1 MSQQNKVFM
10 KKKLMLLGGLR
21 YLLPVIEAAHRHGIH
36 VITVDYLPDN
46 IAHKYSDEYHNV
58 SIIDKEAVLKLAQ
71 ELQIDGIMSFAVDPG
86 VVAAAYTAEKM
97 GLPFQCS
104 YEAACILQDK
114 SRFRKFLADNG
125 FNVPNA
131 RGYSEGDDALK
142 DIDYFSWPVIVKP
155 VDSAGSKGVTRVDDP
170 ADLPAAIAH
179 ALECSPSRHFI
190 IEDFLEKK
198 GPSMGNE
205 CFVVNGK
212 LLYNAFY
219 DQFFDNEAVNP
230 YAPSGEFWPS
240 AMDKEHEQEFKD
252 QLQRLFDLLHITT
265 GMFNVECRE
274 CTNGKCYLMEVSP
287 RAGGNRLAEIL
298 NYAADVDIIE
308 AEVCASVGLPLADIH
323 EPNYNGYYAINVLH
337 SERNGIFKELF
348 IDPAFEKA
356 HLVERDLWVKPG
368 DKVSAFTGAN
378 QSLGTIFLRFDTRE
392 GLNSFVTSPN
402 SYITIVTE

>member
-1 MSQQNKVFM
+1 MAEA

-58 SIIDKEAVLKLAQ
+58 SIIDKEAVLALAQ
-71 ELQIDGIMSFAVDPG
+71 QLQIDGIMSFAVDPG

-131 RGYSEGDDALK
+131 RGYSEVDDALQ
-142 DIDYFSWPVIVKP
+142 DIGYFNWPVIVKP

-170 ADLPAAIAH
+170 ADLPAAIVH
-179 ALECSPSRHFI
+179 ALDCSPSRHYI
-190 IEDFLEKK
+190 IEDFLEKS
-198 GPSMGNE
+198 GPSMGDE
-205 CFVVNGK
+205 CFVVDGVLK
-212 LLYNAFY
+212 YNAFY
-219 DQFFDNEAVNP
+219 DQFFDNEAENP
-230 YAPSGEFWPS
+230 YAPSGEYWPS
-240 AMDKEHEQEFKD
+240 AMGQEHESEFKGE
-252 QLQRLFDLLHITT
+252 LERLIDLLGIKT
-265 GMFNVECRE
+265 GIFNVECRV
-274 CTNGKCYLMEVSP
+274 CTDGKAYLMEVSP

-308 AEVCASVGLPLADIH
+308 AEVCASVCMPLPEVH

-337 SERNGIFKELF
+337 SEHNGTFQG
-348 IDPAFEKA
+348 IDMDQDFEKK
-356 HLVERDLWVKPG
+356 HVVENDLWVEPG
-368 DKVSAFTGAN
+368 DSVSAFTGAN

-392 GLNSFVTSPN
+392 ELDQFVEAPN
-402 SYITIVTE
+402 RYISIITQ

>member
-1 MSQQNKVFM
+1 M

-36 VITVDYLPDN
+36 VITVDYLPSN

>member
-1 MSQQNKVFM
+1 MRR
-10 KKKLMLLGGLR
+10 KKLMLLGGLR

-58 SIIDKEAVLKLAQ
+58 SIIDKEAVLALAQ
-71 ELQIDGIMSFAVDPG
+71 QLQIDGIMSFAVDPG

-131 RGYSEGDDALK
+131 RGYCAAGDALQ
-142 DIDYFSWPVIVKP
+142 DIGYFNWPVIVKP

-179 ALECSPSRHFI
+179 ALDCSPSRHYI
-190 IEDFLEKK
+190 IEDFLEKA
-198 GPSMGNE
+198 GPSMGDE

-212 LLYNAFY
+212 LKYNAFY
-219 DQFFDNEAVNP
+219 DQFFDNEAENP
-230 YAPSGEFWPS
+230 YAPSGEYWPS
-240 AMDKEHEQEFKD
+240 AMGPERESEFKD
-252 QLQRLFDLLHITT
+252 ELQRLIDLLGIRT
-265 GMFNVECRE
+265 GIFNVECRV
-274 CTNGKCYLMEVSP
+274 CTDGKAYLMEVSP

-308 AEVCASVGLPLADIH
+308 AEVCASVCMPLPEVH

-337 SERNGIFKELF
+337 SEHDGTFQGINM
-348 IDPAFEKA
+348 DQDFENK
-356 HLVERDLWVKPG
+356 HIIEKDLWVKPG
-368 DKVSAFTGAN
+368 DSVSAFTGAN

-392 GLNSFVTSPN
+392 ELNRFVESPN
-402 SYITIVTE
+402 DYITIITQ

>member
-1 MSQQNKVFM
+1 MAEGS

-36 VITVDYLPDN
+36 VITVDYLPSN

-142 DIDYFSWPVIVKP
+142 DVDYFNWPVIVKP

-179 ALECSPSRHFI
+179 ALDSSPSRHFI
-190 IEDFLEKK
+190 IEDFLELD
-198 GPSMGNE
+198 GYQSSTDVFTVDGE
-205 CFVVNGK
+205 
-212 LLYNAFY
+212 LLHCPFS
-219 DQFFDNEAVNP
+219 DQLFDKSAVNP
-230 YAPSGEFWPS
+230 YVPAIEIWPS
-240 AMDKEHEQEFKD
+240 TMLQSAQNDLRSE
-252 QLQRLFDLLHITT
+252 LQRLFKSLNCKT
-265 GMFNVECRE
+265 GIYNVEARLCK
-274 CTNGKCYLMEVSP
+274 NGKAYIMEVSP
-287 RAGGNRLAEIL
+287 RGGGNRIAELQRYATGVDLIEVEMLKAL
-298 NYAADVDIIE
+298 N
-308 AEVCASVGLPLADIH
+308 LPLPQIQDANLSDYWC
-323 EPNYNGYYAINVLH
+323 NYILH
-337 SERNGIFKELF
+337 SNSGGVFKEIVYADGFKEAYVIEEGIL
-348 IDPAFEKA
+348 
-356 HLVERDLWVKPG
+356 VKPG
-368 DKVSAFTGAN
+368 AVIQPFTGAN

-392 GLNSFVTSPN
+392 ALDRFVSAPN
-402 SYITIVTE
+402 SYISIVIQ

>member
-1 MSQQNKVFM
+1 MAKG

-86 VVAAAYTAEKM
+86 VVAAAYTAEQM

-114 SRFRKFLADNG
+114 SLFRKFLADNG

-142 DIDYFSWPVIVKP
+142 DIDYFNWPVIVKP

-179 ALECSPSRHFI
+179 ALNCSPSRHYI
-190 IEDFLEKK
+190 IEDFLELE
-198 GPSMGNE
+198 GYQSSTDVFTVDGE
-205 CFVVNGK
+205 
-212 LLYNAFY
+212 LLHCPFS
-219 DQFFDNEAVNP
+219 DQLFDKSAVNP
-230 YAPSGEFWPS
+230 YVPAIEIWPS
-240 AMDKEHEQEFKD
+240 TMPSSAQSELRSE
-252 QLQRLFDLLHITT
+252 LQRLFKLLNCKT
-265 GMFNVECRE
+265 GIYNVEARLCK
-274 CTNGKCYLMEVSP
+274 NGKAYIMEVSP
-287 RAGGNRLAEIL
+287 RGGGNRIAEL
-298 NYAADVDIIE
+298 QRYATNIDLIE
-308 AEVCASVGLPLADIH
+308 ADMLKSLNLPLLKIEDANLTDYWC
-323 EPNYNGYYAINVLH
+323 NYILH
-337 SERNGIFKELF
+337 SNSGGVFKEIVYADSF
-348 IDPAFEKA
+348 KESYVVEEGI
-356 HLVERDLWVKPG
+356 LVNPG
-368 DKVSAFTGAN
+368 AVIQPFTGAN

-392 GLNSFVTSPN
+392 ALDRFVSTPN

>member
-1 MSQQNKVFM
+1 MAEV

-36 VITVDYLPDN
+36 VITVDYLPGN

-58 SIIDKEAVLKLAQ
+58 SIIDKEAVLALAR

-86 VVAAAYTAEKM
+86 VVAAAYTAEQM

-114 SRFRKFLADNG
+114 SRFRQFLADNG

-131 RGYSEGDDALK
+131 RGYNEADDALK
-142 DIDYFSWPVIVKP
+142 DIDFFNWPVIVKP

-179 ALECSPSRHFI
+179 ALDCSPSRHYI
-190 IEDFLEKK
+190 IEDFLEKA
-198 GPSMGNE
+198 GPSMGDE
-205 CFVVNGK
+205 CFVVDGK
-212 LLYNAFY
+212 LLFNAFY

-240 AMDKEHEQEFKD
+240 AMSQEHEQEFKRD
-252 QLQRLFDLLHITT
+252 LQRLFDLLHITT
-265 GMFNVECRE
+265 GMFNVECRV
-274 CTNGKCYLMEVSP
+274 CTDGKAYLMEVSP

-298 NYAADVDIIE
+298 NYAADVDIID
-308 AEVCASVGLPLADIH
+308 AEVCASVGLPLPDVH

-337 SERNGIFKELF
+337 SERDGVFKQLS
-348 IDPAFEKA
+348 IDPDFERE

-368 DKVSAFTGAN
+368 DKVAAFTGAN

-392 GLNSFVTSPN
+392 ALNRFVSAPN
-402 SYITIVTE
+402 TYISIVTE

>member
-1 MSQQNKVFM
+1 
-10 KKKLMLLGGLR
+10 MLLGGLR

-36 VITVDYLPDN
+36 VITVDYLPGN

-58 SIIDKEAVLKLAQ
+58 SIIDKEAVLALAR

-86 VVAAAYTAEKM
+86 VVAAAYTAEQM

-114 SRFRKFLADNG
+114 SRFRQFLADNG

-131 RGYSEGDDALK
+131 RGYNEADDALK
-142 DIDYFSWPVIVKP
+142 DIDFFNWPVIVKP

-170 ADLPAAIAH
+170 ADLPAAITH
-179 ALECSPSRHFI
+179 ALDCSPSRHYI
-190 IEDFLEKK
+190 IEDFLEKA
-198 GPSMGNE
+198 GPSMGDE
-205 CFVVNGK
+205 CFVVDGK

-240 AMDKEHEQEFKD
+240 AMSQEHEQEFKRD
-252 QLQRLFDLLHITT
+252 LQRLFDLLHITT
-265 GMFNVECRE
+265 GMFNVECRV
-274 CTNGKCYLMEVSP
+274 CTDGKAYLMEVSP

-298 NYAADVDIIE
+298 NYAADVDIID
-308 AEVCASVGLPLADIH
+308 AEVCASVGLPLPAVH

-337 SERNGIFKELF
+337 SERDGVFKQLS
-348 IDPAFEKA
+348 IDPDFERE

-368 DKVSAFTGAN
+368 DKVAAFTGAN
-378 QSLGTIFLRFDTRE
+378 QSLGTIFLRFNTRE
-392 GLNSFVTSPN
+392 ALNRFVSAPN
-402 SYITIVTE
+402 TYISIVNE

>member
-1 MSQQNKVFM
+1 MAEA

-58 SIIDKEAVLKLAQ
+58 SIIDKDAVLALAQ
-71 ELQIDGIMSFAVDPG
+71 QLQIDGIMSFAVDPG

-131 RGYSEGDDALK
+131 RGYSEGDDALQ
-142 DIDYFSWPVIVKP
+142 DIGYFNWPVIVKP

-179 ALECSPSRHFI
+179 ALDCSPSRHYI
-190 IEDFLEKK
+190 IEDFLELD
-198 GPSMGNE
+198 GYQSSTDVFTVEGDLVHCPFS
-205 CFVVNGK
+205 
-212 LLYNAFY
+212 
-219 DQFFDNEAVNP
+219 DQLFDISAINP
-230 YAPSGEFWPS
+230 YVPAIEIWPS
-240 AMDKEHEQEFKD
+240 TMPQTVQTELRSE
-252 QLQRLFDLLHITT
+252 LQRLFKLLNCKT
-265 GMFNVECRE
+265 GIYNVEARLCK
-274 CTNGKCYLMEVSP
+274 NGKAYIMEVSP
-287 RAGGNRLAEIL
+287 RGGGNRIAELQRSASKIDL
-298 NYAADVDIIE
+298 IE
-308 AEVCASVGLPLADIH
+308 ADMLKSLGMPVGTVCDMELNDYWVNFI
-323 EPNYNGYYAINVLH
+323 LH
-337 SERNGIFKELF
+337 SNYGGHFQR
-348 IDPAFEKA
+348 IDYLQDFFDRHVVEEAI
-356 HLVERDLWVKPG
+356 LVKKGDEIKP
-368 DKVSAFTGAN
+368 FTGAN

-392 GLNSFVTSPN
+392 ELNRFVEAPN
-402 SYITIVTE
+402 DYITIITQ

>member
-1 MSQQNKVFM
+1 M

-58 SIIDKEAVLKLAQ
+58 SIIDKDAVLKLAQ

-86 VVAAAYTAEKM
+86 VVAAAYTAEQM

-114 SRFRKFLADNG
+114 SRFRQFLADNG

-131 RGYSEGDDALK
+131 RGYNEVDGALQ
-142 DIDYFSWPVIVKP
+142 DIDYFNWPVIVKP

-179 ALECSPSRHFI
+179 ALDCSPSKHFI
-190 IEDFLEKK
+190 IEDFLEKV
-198 GPSMGNE
+198 GPSMGDE
-205 CFVVNGK
+205 CFVVDGK

-240 AMDKEHEQEFKD
+240 AMCQEHEQEFKRD
-252 QLQRLFDLLHITT
+252 LQRLFDLLHITT

-274 CTNGKCYLMEVSP
+274 CTDGRCYLMEVSP

-298 NYAADVDIIE
+298 NYAADVDIID
-308 AEVCASVGLPLADIH
+308 AEVCASVGLPLPDIH

-337 SERNGIFKELF
+337 SERDGVFKQLS
-348 IDPAFEKA
+348 IDPDFERD
-356 HLVERDLWVKPG
+356 HLVERDLWVKSG
-368 DKVSAFTGAN
+368 DKVAAFTGAN
-378 QSLGTIFLRFDTRE
+378 QSLGTIFLRFDTRDE
-392 GLNSFVTSPN
+392 LNRFVSAPN
-402 SYITIVTE
+402 TYISIVTE